1 MLSPSD
7 AQAILDRVGHDD
19 SGAVRVVLAPLD
31 EGHDAADL
39 VEALLHAG
47 KVDEGGGT
55 RSRRPGWS
63 TPTLETA
70 PPIQTFATASEAVHG
85 NVPVVLVLRCRHT
98 RKVELARAVELV
110 TEARGRIGG
119 GVLVCGSAEE
129 ARAAWG

>member
-39 VEALLHAG
+39 VEALLSAADA
-47 KVDEGGGT
+47 DEGGGT
-55 RSRRPGWS
+55 RSRPGWS

-70 PPIQTFATASEAVHG
+70 PPIQTFATASEAVDG
-85 NVPVVLVLRCRHT
+85 NVPVVLVLQCGQT
-98 RKVELARAVELV
+98 RKGDLARAVKLV
-110 TEARGRIGG
+110 TEAGGKIGG
-119 GVLVCGSAEE
+119 AVLVCGNTEE